1 LSRTTK
7 GLPTLN
13 SYKTSK
19 REQMPDQ
26 TPVVSPTL
34 EDFELA
40 ALNVAAV
47 AKKTPL
53 LASSYLTE
61 ITGGQVFLKAENMQR
76 TGAYKVRGAYNRM
89 SKLTAQERKRGVVA
103 ASAGNHAQGVALAAR
118 ELGIK
123 AKIFMPVGASLPKVS
138 ATKGYGAEVVL
149 TGDTFADCLKAA
161 KEYAEKKHAVFIPP
175 FDHIDV
181 VIGQG
186 TVGLEI
192 LDELPEVDN
201 IVVAIGGG
209 GLAAGVAVA
218 AKLKAKAN
226 GRKVKIYGVQSEHAA
241 PYVTSLKK
249 GKLTEVAITPT
260 IADGIAV
267 SKPGRVP
274 FELIKQNIDKVVTVS
289 ENEIA
294 KAILVLLE
302 RAKQV
307 VEPAGAVGVA
317 AILAGK
323 LKLKGTTVVILS
335 GGNMDPLLLQRVVR
349 HGLAAAERYT
359 TISVM
364 LPDRPGQLAL
374 TAEVIAKANANV
386 VEVLHT
392 RHGLGLKISE
402 VELNLS
408 VETSGH
414 EHTLEVIKAL
424 KEAGLKPRI
433 MEARED

>member
-1 LSRTTK
+1 
-7 GLPTLN
+7 
-13 SYKTSK
+13 
-19 REQMPDQ
+19 MPDQ

-186 TVGLEI
+186 TVGLEV

-226 GRKVKIYGVQSEHAA
+226 GRKIKIYGVQSEHAA

>member
-1 LSRTTK
+1 
-7 GLPTLN
+7 
-13 SYKTSK
+13 
-19 REQMPDQ
+19 MPNE

-34 EDFELA
+34 EDFEAA
-40 ALNVAAV
+40 ALNVAV
-47 AKKTPL
+47 IAKKTPL
-53 LASSYLTE
+53 LLNSYLSE
-61 ITGGQVFLKAENMQR
+61 ITGGQVFLKAENLQR
-76 TGAYKVRGAYNRM
+76 TGAYKVRGAFNRM

-118 ELGIK
+118 ELGIS

-138 ATKGYGAEVVL
+138 ATRGYGAEVVL

-181 VIGQG
+181 VVGQG
-186 TVGLEI
+186 TVGLEV
-192 LDELPEVDN
+192 LNELPEVDN

-241 PYVTSLKK
+241 PYVTSIKK
-249 GKLTEVAITPT
+249 GKLTEIAITPT

-267 SKPGRVP
+267 SKPGRIP
-274 FELIKQNIDKVVTVS
+274 FELIKKNIEKVVTVS

-294 KAILVLLE
+294 KAILVILE

-323 LKLKGTTVVILS
+323 LKLKGNTVVILS

-364 LPDRPGQLAL
+364 LPDRPGQLSL
-374 TAEVIAKANANV
+374 TAAVIAKANANV

-392 RHGLGLKISE
+392 RHGLGLNISE

>member
-1 LSRTTK
+1 
-7 GLPTLN
+7 
-13 SYKTSK
+13 
-19 REQMPDQ
+19 MPDQ

-149 TGDTFADCLKAA
+149 TGETFADCLKAA
-161 KEYAEKKHAVFIPP
+161 KEYSAKKNAVFIPP

-249 GKLTEVAITPT
+249 GKLTEVPTTPT

-267 SKPGRVP
+267 SRPGRIP
-274 FELIKQNIDKVVTVS
+274 FELIKKNIDKVVTVT

-294 KAILVLLE
+294 QAILVLLE
-302 RAKQV
+302 RSKQV

-323 LKLKGTTVVILS
+323 LKLKGNTVVILS

-364 LPDRPGQLAL
+364 LPDRPGQLSL
-374 TAEVIAKANANV
+374 TAAVIAKANANV

>member
-1 LSRTTK
+1 MS
-7 GLPTLN
+7 N
-13 SYKTSK
+13 A
-19 REQMPDQ
+19 
-26 TPVVSPTL
+26 TPVVTPTL
-34 EDFELA
+34 KDFEAAEANVLA
-40 ALNVAAV
+40 I
-47 AKKTPL
+47 AKETPL
-53 LASSYLTE
+53 LDSFYLSAL
-61 ITGGQVFLKAENMQR
+61 TGGQVFLKAENLQR
-76 TGAYKVRGAYNRM
+76 TGAYKLRGAYNRM
-89 SKLTAQERKRGVVA
+89 SKLTVQERKRGVVA
-103 ASAGNHAQGVALAAR
+103 ASAGNHAQGVALAASK
-118 ELGIK
+118 LGIK
-123 AKIFMPVGASLPKVS
+123 ATIFMPIGASLPKVQ

-149 TGDTFADCLKAA
+149 TGATFAECLKTAQ
-161 KEYAEKKHAVFIPP
+161 EFSQKKNAVFIPP

-192 LDELPEVDN
+192 MKELPDVDN

-218 AKLKAKAN
+218 AKLSAKAN
-226 GRKVKIYGVQSEHAA
+226 GRKVKVYGVQSEHAA
-241 PYVTSLKK
+241 PYVPSMKS
-249 GKLTEVAITPT
+249 GKLTEVVTTPT

-267 SKPGRVP
+267 SKPGRIP
-274 FELIKQNIDKVVTVS
+274 FELIKKHVDKVVTVS

-294 KAILVLLE
+294 RSILILLE
-302 RAKQV
+302 RSKQV

-317 AILAGK
+317 ALIAGK
-323 LKLKGTTVVILS
+323 LKLKGKTVVILS

-374 TAEVIAKANANV
+374 TAKVIADSNANV

-424 KEAGLKPRI
+424 KHAGLKPRI

>member
-1 LSRTTK
+1 MS
-7 GLPTLN
+7 
-13 SYKTSK
+13 SA
-19 REQMPDQ
+19 
-26 TPVVSPTL
+26 TPVVTPTL
-34 EDFELA
+34 KDFEAAEANVLA
-40 ALNVAAV
+40 I
-47 AKKTPL
+47 AKVTPIL
-53 LASSYLTE
+53 DSFYLSDL
-61 ITGGQVFLKAENMQR
+61 TGGQVFLKAENLQR
-76 TGAYKVRGAYNRM
+76 TGAYKLRGAYNRM
-89 SKLTAQERKRGVVA
+89 STLTAQERKRGVVA
-103 ASAGNHAQGVALAAR
+103 ASAGNHAQGVALASAK
-118 ELGIK
+118 LGIK
-123 AKIFMPVGASLPKVS
+123 ATIFMPVGASLPKVQ
-138 ATKGYGAEVVL
+138 ATRGYGAEVVL
-149 TGDTFADCLKAA
+149 TGATFAECLKAA
-161 KEYAEKKHAVFIPP
+161 QEFSHKKNSVFIPP

-192 LDELPEVDN
+192 MQEMPDVDN

-209 GLAAGVAVA
+209 GLAAGVAVV
-218 AKLKAKAN
+218 AKLSAKAN
-226 GRKVKIYGVQSEHAA
+226 GRKVKVYGVQSEHAA
-241 PYVTSLKK
+241 PYVPSMKS
-249 GKLTEVAITPT
+249 GKLTEVHTTPT

-274 FELIKQNIDKVVTVS
+274 FELIKKHLDKVVTVS

-294 KAILVLLE
+294 RSILVLLE
-302 RAKQV
+302 RSKQV

-317 AILAGK
+317 ALIAGK
-323 LKLKGTTVVILS
+323 LKLKGKTVVILS

-374 TAEVIAKANANV
+374 TAKVIADSNANV

-424 KEAGLKPRI
+424 KHAGLKPRI

>member
-1 LSRTTK
+1 
-7 GLPTLN
+7 
-13 SYKTSK
+13 
-19 REQMPDQ
+19 
-26 TPVVSPTL
+26 
-34 EDFELA
+34 
-40 ALNVAAV
+40 
-47 AKKTPL
+47 
-53 LASSYLTE
+53 
-61 ITGGQVFLKAENMQR
+61 
-76 TGAYKVRGAYNRM
+76 
-89 SKLTAQERKRGVVA
+89 VVA

-226 GRKVKIYGVQSEHAA
+226 GRKIKIYGVQSEHAA

-274 FELIKQNIDKVVTVS
+274 FELIKKNIDKVVTVS

-374 TAEVIAKANANV
+374 TAEVIANANANV

>member
-1 LSRTTK
+1 
-7 GLPTLN
+7 
-13 SYKTSK
+13 
-19 REQMPDQ
+19 MPNA
-26 TPVVSPTL
+26 TPVVTPTL
-34 EDFELA
+34 KDFEAAEANVLA
-40 ALNVAAV
+40 I
-47 AKKTPL
+47 AKQTPL
-53 LASSYLTE
+53 LDSFYLSDL
-61 ITGGQVFLKAENMQR
+61 IGGQVFLKAENLQR
-76 TGAYKVRGAYNRM
+76 TGAYKLRGAYNRM

-103 ASAGNHAQGVALAAR
+103 ASAGNHAQGVALAASK
-118 ELGIK
+118 LGIK
-123 AKIFMPVGASLPKVS
+123 ATIFMPIGASLPKVQ

-149 TGDTFADCLKAA
+149 TGASFAECLKAA
-161 KEYAEKKHAVFIPP
+161 QEFCQKKNSVFIPP

-192 LDELPEVDN
+192 MQELPDVDN

-218 AKLKAKAN
+218 AKLSAKAN
-226 GRKVKIYGVQSEHAA
+226 GRRVKVYGVQSEHAA
-241 PYVTSLKK
+241 PYVPSMKS
-249 GKLTEVAITPT
+249 GKLTEVVTTPT

-274 FELIKQNIDKVVTVS
+274 FELIKKHLDKVVTVS

-302 RAKQV
+302 RSKQV

-317 AILAGK
+317 ALIAGK
-323 LKLKGTTVVILS
+323 LKLKGKTVVILS

-414 EHTLEVIKAL
+414 EHTLEVLKAL
-424 KEAGLKPRI
+424 KHAGLKPRI
-433 MEARED
+433 LEARED

>member
-1 LSRTTK
+1 MPNATPAVT
-7 GLPTLN
+7 PTL
-13 SYKTSK
+13 K
-19 REQMPDQ
+19 
-26 TPVVSPTL
+26 
-34 EDFELA
+34 DFEAAEANVLA
-40 ALNVAAV
+40 I
-47 AKKTPL
+47 AKQTPL
-53 LASSYLTE
+53 LDSFYLSDLV
-61 ITGGQVFLKAENMQR
+61 GGEVFLKAENLQR
-76 TGAYKVRGAYNRM
+76 TGAYKLRGAYNRM
-89 SKLTAQERKRGVVA
+89 SKLTAAERKRGVVA
-103 ASAGNHAQGVALAAR
+103 ASAGNHAQGVALAASK
-118 ELGIK
+118 LGIK
-123 AKIFMPVGASLPKVS
+123 ATIFMPTGASLPKVQ

-149 TGDTFADCLKAA
+149 TGATFAECLKTAQ
-161 KEYAEKKHAVFIPP
+161 EFSQKKNAVFIPP

-192 LDELPEVDN
+192 MKELPEVDN

-218 AKLKAKAN
+218 AKLSAKAN
-226 GRKVKIYGVQSEHAA
+226 GRKVKVYGVQSEHAA
-241 PYVTSLKK
+241 PYVPSMKS
-249 GKLTEVAITPT
+249 GKLTEVVTTPT

-267 SKPGRVP
+267 SKPGRIP
-274 FELIKQNIDKVVTVS
+274 FELIKKHVDKVVTVS

-317 AILAGK
+317 ALIAGK
-323 LKLKGTTVVILS
+323 LKLKGKTVVILS

-414 EHTLEVIKAL
+414 EHTLEVLKAL
-424 KEAGLKPRI
+424 KNAGLKPRI
-433 MEARED
+433 IEARED

>member
-1 LSRTTK
+1 MSRTAK
-7 GLPTLN
+7 GSPPLN

-149 TGDTFADCLKAA
+149 TGETFADCLKAA

-274 FELIKQNIDKVVTVS
+274 FGLIKQNIDKVVTVS

-433 MEARED
+433 IEARED

>member
-161 KEYAEKKHAVFIPP
+161 KEYSEKKHAVFIPP

>member
-1 LSRTTK
+1 LS
-7 GLPTLN
+7 N
-13 SYKTSK
+13 A
-19 REQMPDQ
+19 
-26 TPVVSPTL
+26 TPVVTPTL
-34 EDFELA
+34 KDFEAAEANVLA
-40 ALNVAAV
+40 I
-47 AKKTPL
+47 AKQTPL
-53 LASSYLTE
+53 LDSFYLSDL
-61 ITGGQVFLKAENMQR
+61 TGGQVFLKAENLQR
-76 TGAYKVRGAYNRM
+76 TGAYKLRGAYNRM
-89 SKLTAQERKRGVVA
+89 SKLTAAERKRGVVA
-103 ASAGNHAQGVALAAR
+103 ASAGNHAQGVALAASK
-118 ELGIK
+118 LGIK
-123 AKIFMPVGASLPKVS
+123 ATIFMPIGASLPKVQ

-149 TGDTFADCLKAA
+149 TGATFAECLKAA
-161 KEYAEKKHAVFIPP
+161 QEFSQKRNSVFIPP

-192 LDELPEVDN
+192 MKELPDVDN

-218 AKLKAKAN
+218 AKLSAKAN
-226 GRKVKIYGVQSEHAA
+226 GRKVKVYGVQSEHAA
-241 PYVTSLKK
+241 PYVPSMKS
-249 GKLTEVAITPT
+249 GKLTEVVTTPT

-267 SKPGRVP
+267 SKPGRIP
-274 FELIKQNIDKVVTVS
+274 FELIKKHVDKVVTVS

-317 AILAGK
+317 ALIAGK
-323 LKLKGTTVVILS
+323 LKLKGKTVVILS

-414 EHTLEVIKAL
+414 EHTLEVLKAL
-424 KEAGLKPRI
+424 KNAGLKPRI
-433 MEARED
+433 IEARED

>member
-1 LSRTTK
+1 ML
-7 GLPTLN
+7 
-13 SYKTSK
+13 
-19 REQMPDQ
+19 DQ

-34 EDFELA
+34 EDFHLA
-40 ALNVAAV
+40 QLNVAAV

-53 LASSYLTE
+53 LVSSYLSE
-61 ITGGQVFLKAENMQR
+61 ITGGNVTLKAENLQR
-76 TGAYKVRGAYNRM
+76 TGAYKVRGAYNVM
-89 SKLTAQERKRGVVA
+89 SKLSSVERKRGVVA

-138 ATKGYGAEVVL
+138 ATQGYGAEVVL
-149 TGDTFADCLKAA
+149 IGENFADCLKAA
-161 KEYAEKKHAVFIPP
+161 KEYSAKKNAVFIPP

-192 LDELPEVDN
+192 MQELPEVDN

-209 GLAAGVAVA
+209 GLAAGVAVV
-218 AKLKAKAN
+218 AKLMAKAN
-226 GRKVKIYGVQSEHAA
+226 GRKVKVYGVQSEHAA

-249 GKLTEVAITPT
+249 GKLTEVVTTPT

-267 SKPGRVP
+267 SRPGRIP
-274 FELIKQNIDKVVTVS
+274 FELIKKNMDKVVTVT

-294 KAILVLLE
+294 QAILVLLE
-302 RAKQV
+302 RSKQV

-323 LKLKGTTVVILS
+323 LKLKGNTVVILS
-335 GGNMDPLLLQRVVR
+335 GGNMDPLLLQRVIR

-364 LPDRPGQLAL
+364 LPDRPGQLSL
-374 TAEVIAKANANV
+374 TAAVIAKANANV
-386 VEVLHT
+386 VEVLHS

>member
-1 LSRTTK
+1 VVT
-7 GLPTLN
+7 PTL
-13 SYKTSK
+13 K
-19 REQMPDQ
+19 
-26 TPVVSPTL
+26 
-34 EDFELA
+34 DFEAAEANVLA
-40 ALNVAAV
+40 I
-47 AKKTPL
+47 AKVTPIL
-53 LASSYLTE
+53 DSFYLSDL
-61 ITGGQVFLKAENMQR
+61 TGGQVFLKAENLQR
-76 TGAYKVRGAYNRM
+76 TGAYKLRGAYNRM

-103 ASAGNHAQGVALAAR
+103 ASAGNHAQGVALASAK
-118 ELGIK
+118 LGIK
-123 AKIFMPVGASLPKVS
+123 ATIFMPVGASLPKVQ
-138 ATKGYGAEVVL
+138 ATRGYGAEVVL
-149 TGDTFADCLKAA
+149 VGATFAECLKAA
-161 KEYAEKKHAVFIPP
+161 QEFSHKKNSVFIPP

-192 LDELPEVDN
+192 MQEMPDVDN

-209 GLAAGVAVA
+209 GLAAGVAVV
-218 AKLKAKAN
+218 AKLSAKAN
-226 GRKVKIYGVQSEHAA
+226 GRKVKVYGVQSEHAA
-241 PYVTSLKK
+241 PYVPSMKS
-249 GKLTEVAITPT
+249 GKLTEVHTTPT

-267 SKPGRVP
+267 SKPGRIP
-274 FELIKQNIDKVVTVS
+274 FELIKKHLDKVVTVS

-294 KAILVLLE
+294 KSILVLLE
-302 RAKQV
+302 RSKQI

-317 AILAGK
+317 ALIAGK
-323 LKLKGTTVVILS
+323 LKLKGKTVVILS

-374 TAEVIAKANANV
+374 TAKVIADSNANV

-424 KEAGLKPRI
+424 KHAGLKPRI

>member
-1 LSRTTK
+1 
-7 GLPTLN
+7 
-13 SYKTSK
+13 
-19 REQMPDQ
+19 MPNA
-26 TPVVSPTL
+26 TPVVTPTL
-34 EDFELA
+34 KDFEAAEANVLA
-40 ALNVAAV
+40 I
-47 AKKTPL
+47 AKQTPL
-53 LASSYLTE
+53 LDSFYLSDL
-61 ITGGQVFLKAENMQR
+61 IGGQVFLKAENLQR
-76 TGAYKVRGAYNRM
+76 TGAYKLRGAYNRM

-103 ASAGNHAQGVALAAR
+103 ASAGNHAQGVALAASK
-118 ELGIK
+118 LGIK
-123 AKIFMPVGASLPKVS
+123 ATIFMPIGASLPKVQ

-149 TGDTFADCLKAA
+149 TGASFAECLKSAQ
-161 KEYAEKKHAVFIPP
+161 EFCQKKNSVFIPP

-192 LDELPEVDN
+192 MQELPDVDN

-218 AKLKAKAN
+218 AKLSAKAN
-226 GRKVKIYGVQSEHAA
+226 GRKVKVYGVQSEHAA
-241 PYVTSLKK
+241 PYVPSMKS
-249 GKLTEVAITPT
+249 GKLTEVVTTPT

-274 FELIKQNIDKVVTVS
+274 FELIKKHLDKVVTVS

-302 RAKQV
+302 RSKQV

-317 AILAGK
+317 ALIAGK
-323 LKLKGTTVVILS
+323 LKLKGKTVVILS

-414 EHTLEVIKAL
+414 EHTLEVLKAL
-424 KEAGLKPRI
+424 KHAGLKPRI
-433 MEARED
+433 IEARED

>member
-1 LSRTTK
+1 
-7 GLPTLN
+7 LPN
-13 SYKTSK
+13 A
-19 REQMPDQ
+19 
-26 TPVVSPTL
+26 TPVVTPTL
-34 EDFELA
+34 KDFEAAEANVLA
-40 ALNVAAV
+40 I
-47 AKKTPL
+47 AKETPL
-53 LASSYLTE
+53 LDSFYLSDL
-61 ITGGQVFLKAENMQR
+61 TGGQVFLKAENLQR
-76 TGAYKVRGAYNRM
+76 TGAYKLRGAYNRM
-89 SKLTAQERKRGVVA
+89 SKLTAAERKRGVVA
-103 ASAGNHAQGVALAAR
+103 ASAGNHAQGVALAASK
-118 ELGIK
+118 LGIK
-123 AKIFMPVGASLPKVS
+123 ATIFMPIGASLPKVQ

-149 TGDTFADCLKAA
+149 TGATFAECLKTAQ
-161 KEYAEKKHAVFIPP
+161 EFSQKKNAVFIPP

-192 LDELPEVDN
+192 MKELPEVDN

-218 AKLKAKAN
+218 AKLSAKAN
-226 GRKVKIYGVQSEHAA
+226 GRKVKVYGVQSEHAA
-241 PYVTSLKK
+241 PYVPSMKS
-249 GKLTEVAITPT
+249 GKLTEVVTTPT

-267 SKPGRVP
+267 SKPGRIP
-274 FELIKQNIDKVVTVS
+274 FELIKKHLDKVVTVS

-317 AILAGK
+317 ALIAGK
-323 LKLKGTTVVILS
+323 LKLKGKTVVILS

-414 EHTLEVIKAL
+414 EHTLEVLKAL
-424 KEAGLKPRI
+424 KQAGLKPRI
-433 MEARED
+433 IEARED

>member
-1 LSRTTK
+1 
-7 GLPTLN
+7 
-13 SYKTSK
+13 
-19 REQMPDQ
+19 M
-26 TPVVSPTL
+26 
-34 EDFELA
+34 DFEAAEANVLA
-40 ALNVAAV
+40 I
-47 AKKTPL
+47 AKQTPL
-53 LASSYLTE
+53 LDSFYLSDLV
-61 ITGGQVFLKAENMQR
+61 GGEVFLKAENLQR
-76 TGAYKVRGAYNRM
+76 TGAYKLRGAYNRM
-89 SKLTAQERKRGVVA
+89 SKLTASERKRGVVA
-103 ASAGNHAQGVALAAR
+103 ASAGNHAQGVALAASK
-118 ELGIK
+118 LGIK
-123 AKIFMPVGASLPKVS
+123 ATIFMPIGASLPKVQ

-149 TGDTFADCLKAA
+149 TGATFAECLKTAQ
-161 KEYAEKKHAVFIPP
+161 EFSQKKNAVFIPP

-192 LDELPEVDN
+192 MNELPDVDN

-218 AKLKAKAN
+218 AKLSAKAN
-226 GRKVKIYGVQSEHAA
+226 GRKVKVYGVQSEHAA
-241 PYVTSLKK
+241 PYVPSMKS
-249 GKLTEVAITPT
+249 GKLTEVVTTPT

-267 SKPGRVP
+267 SKPGRIP
-274 FELIKQNIDKVVTVS
+274 FELIKKHVDKVVTVS

-317 AILAGK
+317 ALIAGK
-323 LKLKGTTVVILS
+323 LKLKGKTVLILS

-414 EHTLEVIKAL
+414 EHTLEVLKAL
-424 KEAGLKPRI
+424 KNAGLKPRI
-433 MEARED
+433 IEARED

>member
-1 LSRTTK
+1 VVT
-7 GLPTLN
+7 PTL
-13 SYKTSK
+13 K
-19 REQMPDQ
+19 
-26 TPVVSPTL
+26 
-34 EDFELA
+34 DFEAAEANVLA
-40 ALNVAAV
+40 I
-47 AKKTPL
+47 AKETPL
-53 LASSYLTE
+53 LDSFYLSDL
-61 ITGGQVFLKAENMQR
+61 TGGQVFLKAENLQR
-76 TGAYKVRGAYNRM
+76 TGAYKLRGAYNRM
-89 SKLTAQERKRGVVA
+89 SKLTAAERKRGVVA
-103 ASAGNHAQGVALAAR
+103 ASAGNHAQGVALAASK
-118 ELGIK
+118 LGIK
-123 AKIFMPVGASLPKVS
+123 ATIFMPIGASLPKVQ

-149 TGDTFADCLKAA
+149 TGATFAECLKTAQ
-161 KEYAEKKHAVFIPP
+161 EFSQKKNAVFIPP

-192 LDELPEVDN
+192 MNELPDVDN

-218 AKLKAKAN
+218 AKLSAKAN
-226 GRKVKIYGVQSEHAA
+226 GRKVKVYGVQSEHAA
-241 PYVTSLKK
+241 PYVPSMKS
-249 GKLTEVAITPT
+249 GKLTEVVTTPT

-267 SKPGRVP
+267 SKPGRIP
-274 FELIKQNIDKVVTVS
+274 FELIKKHVDKVVTVS

-317 AILAGK
+317 ALIAGK
-323 LKLKGTTVVILS
+323 LKLKGKTVVILS

-414 EHTLEVIKAL
+414 EHTLEVLKAL
-424 KEAGLKPRI
+424 KQAGLKPRI
-433 MEARED
+433 IEARED

>member
-1 LSRTTK
+1 
-7 GLPTLN
+7 
-13 SYKTSK
+13 
-19 REQMPDQ
+19 MPDQ

-161 KEYAEKKHAVFIPP
+161 KEYSEKKHAVFIPP

-274 FELIKQNIDKVVTVS
+274 FGLIKQNIDKVVTVS

-323 LKLKGTTVVILS
+323 LKLKGITVVILS

-433 MEARED
+433 IEARED